1 LIVGTIL
8 SPHALSSLWGAAGL
22 IEIQTK
28 QLSMGCDFASFDD
41 YWLPRLEEGPTAA
54 YFRKATQEQQNRIK
68 EKLRE
73 SIFGNGNRKDGPFAL
88 NAKAWAVRGVVP

>member
-8 SPHALSSLWGAAGL
+8 SPQALSSLWGAAGL

-41 YWLPRLEEGPTAA
+41 YWLRAL
-54 YFRKATQEQQNRIK
+54 
-68 EKLRE
+68 
-73 SIFGNGNRKDGPFAL
+73 RKDLQQRTSEKRP
-88 NAKAWAVRGVVP
+88 KSSKIE